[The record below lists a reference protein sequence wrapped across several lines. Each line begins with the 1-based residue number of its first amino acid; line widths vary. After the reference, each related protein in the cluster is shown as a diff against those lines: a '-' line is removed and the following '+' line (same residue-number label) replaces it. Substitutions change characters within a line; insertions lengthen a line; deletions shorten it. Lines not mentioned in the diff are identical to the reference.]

1 MKKYFL
7 SGVFVLLQYVAFA
20 EISEHVCSGFHAS
33 GILDVP
39 SHVRDSALLHY
50 DVNYYGISLEVS
62 DSNTYIDGYTDIS
75 ATALQQFGELIF
87 ELSSSLQ
94 VDSIFFREQG
104 INSFTHVH
112 DLISFTPG
120 VALEK
125 DELFMV
131 RIYYHGVSGQNGFY
145 SGISNRIDVE
155 WGSRVTY
162 TLSEPFRALDWFVC
176 KQVLPDKADSADIYL
191 TVGKNM
197 MAGSNGVLVKVDSL
211 DGEMVRY
218 HWQSRYPIA
227 YYLLS
232 LSVSDYQEY
241 SFYIPLED
249 HSDSLLIQ
257 NYIYNVPG
265 HLEKVKAQIDETA
278 NMIHLYSR
286 LFTSYPFWKE
296 KYGHCLAP
304 MGGGMEHQ
312 TMTTLSNFNFNLVAH
327 ELTHQWFGNNVT
339 CASWQDVWV
348 NEGFASYGEY
358 LAIEGLI
365 SKAEADLWMVNAH
378 EWALTEPMG
387 SVYIPVEDAGDEYR
401 IFSTALSYKKGA
413 SLLHMIRYEL
423 DDDSLFFNTLSNF
436 QELYTDSV
444 ATGMDFMNVLNET
457 SGSDFN
463 WFFDQWYFGHGFPSF
478 QVAWWQI
485 SDSVIIEIRQ
495 SGSSDQTPFF
505 RSNYDIALRFETEM
519 DTVFRVLIDQ
529 PFMNIK
535 IPVKDHVIDLVP
547 DPENWVL
554 EKSQV
559 IRKSITNGYFS
570 VNPNPFNDRLNIV
583 FKNGDGKRK
592 IILSDLSG
600 KILEKKE
607 SSYGTFTINTQNLRQ
622 GLYLLQVKDGK
633 ESYTAK
639 VVKQ

>member
-7 SGVFVLLQYVAFA
+7 SGLIALLQYVAFA
-20 EISEHVCSGFHAS
+20 EISEHACSGLHTS
-33 GILDVP
+33 ELLDVP
-39 SHVRDSALLHY
+39 THIRDSSLFNY
-50 DVNYYGISLEVS
+50 DVNYYCISLEVS
-62 DSNTYIDGYTDIS
+62 DSNTYIDGYTDIG
-75 ATALQQFGELIF
+75 ATALQHFDELVF
-87 ELSSSLQ
+87 ELSTSLQ
-94 VDSIFFREQG
+94 VDSVFFGEQV
-104 INSFTHVH
+104 INSFTHVQ
-112 DLISFTPG
+112 DLISFTPA

-131 RIYYHGVSGQNGFY
+131 RIYYHGESGQNGFY

-155 WGSRVTY
+155 CGSRVTY

-176 KQVLPDKADSADIYL
+176 KQVLHDKADSADIYL
-191 TVGKNM
+191 TVGENL
-197 MAGSNGVLVKVDSL
+197 MAGSNGVLVKVDSM
-211 DGEMVRY
+211 DGKMVRY
-218 HWQSRYPIA
+218 HWRSRYPIA

-241 SFYIPLED
+241 SFYTTLEN

-265 HLEKVKAQIDETA
+265 YLEKVKAQIDETA

-286 LFTSYPFWKE
+286 LFTTYPFWKE

-327 ELTHQWFGNNVT
+327 ELTHQWFGDNVT
-339 CASWQDVWV
+339 CASWQDIWV

-358 LAIEGLI
+358 LAIEELI
-365 SKAEADLWMVNAH
+365 SGAEADLWMSNAH
-378 EWALTEPMG
+378 AWALTEPMG
-387 SVYIPVEDAGDEYR
+387 SVYIPVEDAGDENR

-423 DDDSLFFNTLSNF
+423 DDDSLFFKTLSDF
-436 QELYTDSV
+436 QNLYTDSI
-444 ATGMDFMNVLNET
+444 ATGMDFMKVLNQT
-457 SGSDFN
+457 SGSDFK
-463 WFFDQWYFGHGFPSF
+463 WFFDQWYFGQGYPSF
-478 QVAWWQI
+478 QFAWWQT

-505 RSNYDIALRFETEM
+505 RGNYDIALQFETGM
-519 DTVFRVLIDQ
+519 DTVIRVLMDQ

-535 IPVKDHVIDLVP
+535 IPVKGRVINLVP

-559 IRKSITNGYFS
+559 FRKSITNGYFS

-583 FKNGDGKRK
+583 FNNGDGKRK

-607 SSYGTFTINTQNLRQ
+607 SSHGTFTINTHNLRQ